1 MSLRAPDHV
10 SGRRWSWRR
19 SALASAAAL
28 SLVLM
33 VVLYVLFRTPTWY
46 RPPVVQPDQ
55 RQAVRN
61 NLINA
66 EQAFTESLRSG
77 GRFVYHLYQDDV
89 NRWIAMRREIYPL
102 IDEIAPP
109 VLIDPVVLFRDD
121 AITIA
126 GRFPV
131 GPTDV
136 VLSVD
141 IKPELVDDK
150 ILLRVTSVRCGSF
163 PVPRDFGDMG
173 LGERTDLG
181 AEALWPGSPAMS
193 GDFLSGFRI
202 DTAAWWKN
210 GGVDYRVVG
219 LAVRSGRLD
228 LTIEPI
234 GRHAD
239 ARRRDQSLPD

>member
-1 MSLRAPDHV
+1 MNPRAPDHL

-19 SALASAAAL
+19 RALAGAAAL
-28 SLVLM
+28 SLVL
-33 VVLYVLFRTPTWY
+33 VAALYVLFRTPTWY
-46 RPPVVQPDQ
+46 RPPIVQPDQ

-61 NLINA
+61 NLVNA

-77 GRFVYHLYQDDV
+77 QPFVYHLYQDDV

-109 VLIDPVVLFRDD
+109 VLIDPVVLFRDEE
-121 AITIA
+121 ITIA
-126 GRFPV
+126 GRFPI
-131 GPTDV
+131 GPADV

-141 IKPELVDDK
+141 IKPELVDDA

-163 PVPRDFGDMG
+163 PVSRDFGGMG
-173 LGERTDLG
+173 LSRWADLE

-193 GDFLSGFRI
+193 GDFLGGFRI
-202 DTAAWWKN
+202 DSEAWWKN
-210 GGVDYRVVG
+210 GGVDYRVAG
-219 LAVRSGRLD
+219 LVVRTGRLD

-234 GRHAD
+234 GRHAG
-239 ARRRDQSLPD
+239 ARRSDQSSPD

>member
-1 MSLRAPDHV
+1 M
-10 SGRRWSWRR
+10 
-19 SALASAAAL
+19 L
-28 SLVLM
+28 SLVLA
-33 VVLYVLFRTPTWY
+33 VALYVLFRTPTWY

-61 NLINA
+61 NLVNA

-109 VLIDPVVLFRDD
+109 VLIDPVVLFRDEE
-121 AITIA
+121 ITIA
-126 GRFPV
+126 GRFPI
-131 GPTDV
+131 GPADV

-141 IKPELVDDK
+141 IKPELVDDA

-163 PVPRDFGDMG
+163 PVPRDFGEMG
-173 LGERTDLG
+173 LGRRTDLE

-193 GDFLSGFRI
+193 GDFLSGFQI
-202 DTAAWWKN
+202 DTEAWWKN

-234 GRHAD
+234 GRHAN